1 MSIKDRKKDH
11 VELTASG
18 RAAYQK
24 TAGFDRYDFNHDALP
39 EVNLKDVST
48 SASLLG
54 REFSFPLFLSSMT
67 GGYEGAQQINAMIA
81 ETCEKLNLPF
91 GVGSQRVMI
100 ENPEEAKSFGVVRD
114 IAPTAFIAS
123 NIGGAQL
130 IGNLSDDHLKI
141 ITETIQADAII
152 VHLNPL
158 QELIQPEGDRNF
170 QGIEKGITHLV
181 TNCDLPV
188 IVKETGAGI
197 SAEVASRLL
206 SVGVQVIDV
215 SGAGGTSWSKVERLR
230 ADPETQGDFFDNWG
244 IPTVD
249 CVEQIIPLRN
259 TFRFGLIAS
268 GGIRSAADIV
278 KSLALGANFAATA
291 QPIIKKLKEEGQ
303 SGLEKMLN
311 QWQKDMA
318 IILTLLGCR
327 TIRQLSTEHL
337 RKREIN

>member
-39 EVNLKDVST
+39 EINLDEVST

-54 REFSFPLFLSSMT
+54 RDFSMPLFLSSMT
-67 GGYEGAQQINAMIA
+67 GGYDGGRQINAMIA
-81 ETCEKLNLPF
+81 ETCEKMNLPF

-100 ENPEEAKSFGVVRD
+100 ENPEETESFKIVRD
-114 IAPTAFIAS
+114 FAPSAFIAS
-123 NIGGAQL
+123 NIGGSQL
-130 IGNLSDDHLKI
+130 VGNLSDEHLRL
-141 ITETIQADAII
+141 ITESINADAII

-158 QELIQPEGDRNF
+158 QELIQPEGDKNF
-170 QGIEKGITHLV
+170 QGIERGITHLV

-215 SGAGGTSWSKVERLR
+215 SGAGGTSWSKVERMRSGNEHEIL
-230 ADPETQGDFFDNWG
+230 FDDWG

-249 CVEQIIPLRN
+249 CIEQIIPLRE

-268 GGIRSAADIV
+268 GGIRSAADMV
-278 KSLALGANFAATA
+278 KALALGANFTATA
-291 QPIIKKLKEEGQ
+291 QPVIKALSYSGRE
-303 SGLEKMLN
+303 GLEKLLN
-311 QWQKDMA
+311 QWRKEMTY
-318 IILTLLGCR
+318 ILTLLGCR
-327 TIRQLSTEHL
+327 TIRQLTSQHL
-337 RKREIN
+337 RNRKPI

>member
-11 VELTASG
+11 VELTTSG
-18 RAAYQK
+18 EVSYRK
-24 TAGFDRYDFNHDALP
+24 TAGFERYDFVHDALP
-39 EVNLKDVST
+39 EVNLDEVST
-48 SASLLG
+48 EATLLG

-67 GGYEGAQQINAMIA
+67 GGYEEGQSLNAMIA

-100 ENPEEAKSFGVVRD
+100 ENQEEADSFKVVRD
-114 IAPTAFIAS
+114 KAPGAFIAS

-130 IGNLSDDHLKI
+130 IGNLPDEHLRL
-141 ITETIQADAII
+141 ITEVIAADAII

-158 QELIQPEGDRNF
+158 QELIQPEGDKAF
-170 QGIEKGITHLV
+170 QGIENGIAHLV
-181 TNCDLPV
+181 TNSDLPV

-206 SVGVQVIDV
+206 SIGVQVIDV

-230 ADPETQGDFFDNWG
+230 NDPEPGESLFDDWG

-249 CVEQIIPLRN
+249 CIKQMSSLRE
-259 TFRFGLIAS
+259 TFRFTLIAS
-268 GGIRSAADIV
+268 GGIRSAADII
-278 KSLALGANFAATA
+278 KSMALGANFTATA
-291 QPIIKKLKEEGQ
+291 QPVIKALKNGGSEQ
-303 SGLEKMLN
+303 LN
-311 QWQKDMA
+311 ELIQTWQRETT

-327 TIRQLSTEHL
+327 TIRQLNPTHL
-337 RKREIN
+337 RKRH